1 MSSRS
6 IGLLAMLALLV
17 AAPPAAADDY
27 AYDRELRWWVHN
39 SLERASVEQGTR
51 TKTVP
56 KPVYVKCYTSR
67 AAFERNL
74 VARGEHPLRARYV
87 IAYHVRGT
95 SEIKMRAGTCRLARE
110 FASGWITQDTAGAFK
125 TLLHEAIHSQGLNG
139 DERRTEALAITAT
152 RAAGQLAEW
161 NRRLAHG
168 ALDEDAAWAGSVA
181 AGDRAMRLAW
191 QQSQRWVAPSYR
203 SSWASVSRLLERES
217 WADAVA

>member
-1 MSSRS
+1 MRA
-6 IGLLAMLALLV
+6 LVVAALVLLV
-17 AAPPAAADDY
+17 AAPPAAAADF

-39 SLERASVEQGTR
+39 SLEQASWEQGSR

-56 KPVYVKCYTSR
+56 RPVYVKCYSGR

-74 VARGEHPLRARYV
+74 VARGELAARARFV
-87 IAYHVRGT
+87 IAYYVRGT
-95 SEIKMRAGTCRLARE
+95 SEIKMRAETCRLARE

-125 TLLHEAIHSQGLNG
+125 TLLHEAIHRQGLYD

-161 NRRLAHG
+161 NRRLGNG
-168 ALDEDAAWAGSVA
+168 ALDEQAAWESSAA

-191 QQSQRWVAPSYR
+191 QQSRRYIAPSYR
-203 SSWASVSRLLERES
+203 SSWSHVLGLVDRES
-217 WADAVA
+217 WADAVAPGA